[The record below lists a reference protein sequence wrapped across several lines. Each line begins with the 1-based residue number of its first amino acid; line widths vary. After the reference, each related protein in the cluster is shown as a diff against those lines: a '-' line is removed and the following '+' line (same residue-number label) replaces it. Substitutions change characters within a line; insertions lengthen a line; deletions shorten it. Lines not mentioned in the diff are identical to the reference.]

1 MCMNRGFMG
10 EYQHNIDQKG
20 RLIIPSKFREALGD
34 IFVLTRGLDNCLF
47 IYTQSEWE
55 TLEEKISKLP
65 LTRKDA
71 RRFSRFFFSGAVE
84 CEVDKQGRV
93 NIPGALRD
101 YSKLEKECIVT
112 GISNRIEIWSK
123 EIWEDYNE
131 ESEELIEESLENLGD
146 IDI

>member
-1 MCMNRGFMG
+1 MNRGFMG